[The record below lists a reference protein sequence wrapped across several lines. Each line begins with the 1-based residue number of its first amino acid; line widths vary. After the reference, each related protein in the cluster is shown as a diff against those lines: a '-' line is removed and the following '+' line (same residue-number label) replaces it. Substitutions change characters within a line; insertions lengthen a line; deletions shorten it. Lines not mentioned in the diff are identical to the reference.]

1 MNINNKW
8 MRGAIP
14 ALLLHCSIGS
24 VYAWSLFVNPI
35 SQYIGKSTSSVQFSF
50 SLAIFFLGM
59 SAAFGGGLV
68 EKNVK
73 RSSLLAVFCFCS
85 GLLLASFAMKVKSL
99 PLLYLGYGCLMG
111 IGLGIGYLTP
121 VKTLMMWFADR
132 KGLATG
138 IAIMGFGLASTIASP
153 IITYLTSNYSLQTTF
168 IMMACIYFVPMFL
181 AHLLIKK
188 PYDDHSAE
196 EQGFSVK
203 EMLSNKTVIFI
214 WLMFYLNI
222 HCGLSLISTAAP
234 LMAEQ
239 GISVTAAATVVAIMG
254 IFNAGGRL
262 GFATASDFVKDR
274 IIMYRI
280 VFVLSIIGVICGIVL
295 GVKAGIVAVLM
306 ALLCVISANYG
317 AGFSC
322 LPVLLSDRFSMTFIS
337 RIHGLCLSAW
347 GIAGL
352 TGNLMASFIHDTVG
366 NYTTVLYFLIGLYAL
381 AFFFSTRVTAAP
393 RKVEKTV
400 EEMA

>member
-8 MRGAIP
+8 MRGAVP

-24 VYAWSLFVNPI
+24 VYAWSLFVLPI
-35 SQYIGKSTSSVQFSF
+35 SEYIGKPASSVQFAF

-59 SAAFGGGLV
+59 SAAFGGGMV
-68 EKNVK
+68 EKNIK

-85 GLLLASFAMKVKSL
+85 GLLIAALAMKLKSL
-99 PLLYLGYGCLMG
+99 PLLYLGYGCMMG

-121 VKTLMMWFADR
+121 VKTLMMWFADK

-138 IAIMGFGLASTIASP
+138 IAIMGFGLAATIASP
-153 IITYLTSNYSLQTTF
+153 IITFLTSNFSLQNTF
-168 IMMACIYFVPMFL
+168 IIMACIYFVPMFL
-181 AHLLIKK
+181 GHLLIKK

-196 EQGFSVK
+196 EENLNIKALFT
-203 EMLSNKTVIFI
+203 NKTVIFI

-239 GISVTAAATVVAIMG
+239 GITVGVAATVVAVMG

-262 GFATASDFVKDR
+262 VFATASDYVKDR

-280 VFVLSIIGVICGIVL
+280 VFVLSIIGVLGGIFLGVKMGVL
-295 GVKAGIVAVLM
+295 GVLIATLFIV
-306 ALLCVISANYG
+306 CSGYG

-322 LPVLLSDRFSMTFIS
+322 LPVLLSDRFSMGVIS
-337 RIHGLCLSAW
+337 RIHGFCLSAW

-352 TGNLMASFIHDTVG
+352 TGNSMASFIHDQTG
-366 NYTTVLYFLIGLYAL
+366 NYTSVLYVLVFIYAL
-381 AFFFSTRVTAAP
+381 AFFFSTKVPAAL
-393 RKVEKTV
+393 RKVEKK
-400 EEMA
+400 AA